1 MAQSKPGPSP
11 HSVVQPGYASEGKGQ
26 SEESLGDLKIQ
37 TAVEAW
43 AVAASGVTVST
54 GGGGAMVEEG
64 AVTVCVRVRPLIAS
78 ENGALQEKAQLHWQS
93 ENCTVSQVDGM
104 KSFIYDRVFHS
115 HDSTEKVYEGVAVP
129 IIKSAVQGY
138 NGTIFAY
145 GQTAS
150 GKTYTMMG
158 NDNSIGIIPKAIHD
172 IFKLICAIPDREF
185 LLRVSYMEIYNET
198 ITDLLCDNRKKK
210 PLGIREDVNRNTY
223 VEDLI
228 EEVVVAPEQVLEW
241 IRKGEKNR
249 HYGETKMNQHSSR
262 SHTIFRM
269 IIESRERSDPANTN
283 CDGAVMVSHLNL
295 VDLAGSERARQTGA
309 EGLRLKEGCNIN
321 RSLFILGQVIK
332 KLCDDPSCFIN
343 YRDSKL
349 TRILQNSLG
358 GNAKTV
364 IICTVT
370 PVSFDETL
378 STLQFANTA
387 KRMKNTPKV
396 NEVLDDDALLK
407 RYRKEIL
414 DLKKQLEEV
423 SSTTHLHAM
432 EKDQLAQLLEEKNS
446 LQKVQE
452 DKIRNLT
459 EMLVTSASFSS
470 KQDFKAKRKRRVTWA
485 PGKVSQKDNVNYLTS
500 FEMPSLTDYKKL
512 KTSLSALPDVEDS
525 TLSEY
530 SECDFQSLPTPD
542 SIVEVEWT
550 SGQNMDWSQD
560 FAESIQL
567 CETLALE
574 KDIAVNEANVLQ
586 ASFDNLVLENE
597 QLKQEISE
605 LKVKLKEKIE
615 TDEFEE
621 LEKQMQKDHEAEL
634 KSKLEQF
641 KRKESKIQNL
651 EKQVEELQK
660 SGIEK
665 KEESLSLGD
674 SDKLTDEIQQ
684 LNKSLIDTKTVA
696 LDAKKESAFL
706 RSENLELKER
716 MNEVL
721 NNYKQMEKEVQLYQS
736 QLEAGKV
743 SYKKM
748 QADLQRELQSA
759 FQENTK
765 LNSILEGKVPN
776 ELLSLVEL
784 EREAAGLKTELNKAL
799 EENVCLQKEV
809 DSLSEFRSLP
819 DKVKML
825 QKEMLEKSD
834 ELCLL
839 KSEREKLVSEV
850 ADKETQLKGMSE
862 EIRNSKQALE
872 AAQLKYDQEYIEF
885 KHCHEELEQKC
896 LAASEENEQMKLQV
910 EHLANDTQKHK
921 TALDD
926 VRLELSRKMQELQ
939 EKTAEQEQLCG
950 VKEELEQAQQW
961 LYEMEQLKEQLK
973 ISESRMEAKEVEGQT
988 IVQKLHESRE
998 EIRAVIQD
1006 RDELKQKYDS
1016 LQTEMDQLREDIKE
1030 TVTMNILA
1038 HEELRDAQSS
1048 LKQYQQNIKEL
1059 EEGLLKKRSE
1069 IVNVQESLQA
1079 TIGELELKVM
1089 HLTEELK
1096 QVSSERNQ
1104 LTEEINTKSK
1114 EENDQLQ
1121 LLKEQVLSV
1130 TGENTTLQEKLE
1142 GLLLEKEPCKEC
1154 SSPIQ
1159 QLQEKSIKQEQLLLL
1174 REEMSQAQQKFH
1186 EVEEIKY
1193 NESRMESLERT
1204 KIVPAPKLYDCQEMN
1219 AVIQERDY
1227 LKMQL
1232 EALQHERDYLK
1243 DMMQETSPTSSK
1255 DQELINAH
1263 GSLKQHQEMT
1273 EELKR
1278 SISEKESQLSEVQEV
1293 LGQTINELKQKVT
1306 QVTENLTGVSLEHE
1320 KLLAEKE
1327 HTEQTMNECIYQQ
1340 LQNITSL
1347 TQARDDLQQMLE
1359 DMEAERD
1366 QLKDDVQENRERSLK
1381 IQAEMENLQEELKQ
1395 QQEQVDIQKNLLAER
1410 EKELQK
1416 TNETLTEETTQLQE
1430 KIFKLNEELNLAT
1443 REKHQLLDELT
1454 ERIEAGDYQLHQ
1466 EQNCSFAHEND
1477 QLQQMLVGVRAERDK
1492 LEADLQERT
1501 EESMKIQV
1509 EMENL
1514 QEELKHQEELADIQ
1528 KNLLAE
1534 REKELQRTKEKLTE
1548 ETTQL
1553 QEKSLKIQ
1561 AEMEKLQEEVE
1572 YQKEQVVI
1580 QKNLL
1585 AEKEKKLHRTEE
1597 KLIEETMQLQEKIEK
1612 LNEELN
1618 LATREKHQLLDELR
1632 EKTEDGDNQLHQLEK
1647 QSCSLA
1653 QERDQLQQ
1661 MLACVTAEKDKLEAD
1676 LQESIEKSLKIQA
1689 DMENLQ
1695 KELNQQKEQVDIQ
1708 NSLLAE
1714 KEKEL
1719 QRAEENLTEEKT
1731 QLQEKIEKLNEL
1743 VLTNHKRLQLLDVLR
1758 EETEMKDKQLQQLE
1772 KHSSSLTQEKDQL
1785 QQVLEDV
1792 RAEKDQLEA
1801 YLQESTEKSLKIQAD
1816 MVNLQKELKQQKE
1829 QVDIQNNL
1837 LAEREKELQ
1846 RAEEETTQLQ
1856 EKILET
1862 QKELKQH
1869 QELINNEKNKAEGRE
1884 AELLKVQ
1891 RQSEFLEAGLKDKIH
1906 LLTDAL
1912 TNISCERDQLLAEK
1926 NNISLKL
1933 QEQISSMNQEKD
1945 ELQKILEGIT
1955 SERDQLKTDLQKAI
1969 NMCNE
1974 TNEKLELALD
1984 QLKQKK
1990 LNDVAVQSNLP
2001 DNEEQIHSDSLEAK
2015 ALEVKLLLEKFPKME
2030 KRYDCFT
2037 TMSLNLESQ
2046 LNSQKEQIDLILKQL
2061 SSEPAKQVK
2070 RLQTENER
2078 ISSYLQSLLKKLQF
2092 LFSRTCLKKG
2102 NYYGTVNKCEMEL
2115 LDKKREVIKQQ
2126 IVQDMSAMETEAL
2139 GLEDE
2144 LQQEQRARQE
2154 AIRFLEMCSETC
2166 DVEKLKDCI
2175 KQENERLLKMINLW
2189 TPKVKPHFQ
2198 ALLDIDRE
2206 TANYCQNFETELNQR
2221 KEKTEDMLQELKTT
2235 KEQLTPCSTANHAL
2249 EEENYRLCNKLKTT
2263 KQDVKIM
2270 KAEVKK
2276 LENTLIEME
2285 KNVKEK
2291 EERIAVLLS
2300 ELKRRSATSEL
2311 TQLHAKLNETEK
2323 YLKSTLT
2330 EKETLEVKLNKGAE
2344 LYKEEIDNLKT
2355 QLVKS
2360 DMERM
2365 KQSKFFERETANAKA
2380 LAKHKEEQLRK
2391 LKEEL
2396 RRAQQEQNVSVISEK
2411 ELPQASQI
2419 PLTCGGGSGI
2429 VQSTQMLVLK
2439 SEQVKL
2445 QKENLHLK
2453 KQNDLLLSNEHQL
2466 KKELTKWKERALKLR
2481 EVSSRGVSQEMIP
2494 RSPKKTA
2501 SLPCKEQILS
2511 PKEHN
2516 SQAILPLDTPKHL
2529 PPTCPTNFFDNSSLG
2544 TLIDARPGGIEPTE
2558 EQYKHWLGV
2567 SEKDEAPDCTTQ

>member
-1 MAQSKPGPSP
+1 
-11 HSVVQPGYASEGKGQ
+11 
-26 SEESLGDLKIQ
+26 
-37 TAVEAW
+37 
-43 AVAASGVTVST
+43 
-54 GGGGAMVEEG
+54 MVEEG

-78 ENGALQEKAQLHWQS
+78 ENGALQDKAQLHWQS

-115 HDSTEKVYEGVAVP
+115 HDGTENVYEGVAVP

-158 NDNSIGIIPKAIHD
+158 NETSVGIIPKAIHD

-387 KRMKNTPKV
+387 KGMKNTPKV

-500 FEMPSLTDYKKL
+500 FEMPRLTDYKKL

-530 SECDFQSLPTPD
+530 SECDFQNLPTPD
-542 SIVEVEWT
+542 SIAEVEWT
-550 SGQNMDWSQD
+550 SGHNMDW
-560 FAESIQL
+560 
-567 CETLALE
+567 
-574 KDIAVNEANVLQ
+574 DIAVNEANVLQ

-621 LEKQMQKDHEAEL
+621 LEKQMQKDHEIQLMHEITNLKSIVANAEVYNEELEAEL
-634 KSKLEQF
+634 KSKLEQL
-641 KRKESKIQNL
+641 KGKESKIQNL
-651 EKQVEELQK
+651 QKQVEELQK

-665 KEESLSLGD
+665 KDESLSVGD

-721 NNYKQMEKEVQLYQS
+721 NNYKQMEREVQLYQS
-736 QLEAGKV
+736 QLQAGKV

-748 QADLQRELQSA
+748 QADLQKELQSA

-765 LNSILEGKVPN
+765 LNSLLEGKVPK
-776 ELLSLVEL
+776 ELFSLVEL
-784 EREAAGLKTELNKAL
+784 ERETAGLKTELNKAL
-799 EENVCLQKEV
+799 EENVCLRKEV

-819 DKVKML
+819 DKVEVL
-825 QKEMLEKSD
+825 QKEILDKSD

-839 KSEREKLVSEV
+839 TSEREKLVSEV

-872 AAQLKYDQEYIEF
+872 AAQLKYDQEYLEL
-885 KHCHEELEQKC
+885 KHCHEELEQKY

-910 EHLANDTQKHK
+910 EHLANDAQKHK
-921 TALDD
+921 ATLDD

-961 LYEMEQLKEQLK
+961 LCEMEQLKEQLK

-988 IVQKLHESRE
+988 ILQKLHGSRE

-1016 LQTEMDQLREDIKE
+1016 LQTEMDQLTEDIKE

-1059 EEGLLKKRSE
+1059 EEGLSKKRSE

-1079 TIGELELKVM
+1079 TIGELELKVI

-1096 QVSSERNQ
+1096 QVSSERDK
-1104 LTEEINTKSK
+1104 LTEEINTRRK

-1130 TGENTTLQEKLE
+1130 TRENTTLQEKLE
-1142 GLLLEKEPCKEC
+1142 GLLLEKEPCKKC

-1159 QLQEKSIKQEQLLLL
+1159 QLQEKSVKQEQLLLL

-1186 EVEEIKY
+1186 EVEEMKY
-1193 NESRMESLERT
+1193 NESRMESPERT
-1204 KIVPAPKLYDCQEMN
+1204 KIVPAPKLYDCPEIN
-1219 AVIQERDY
+1219 SVIQERDY

-1232 EALQHERDYLK
+1232 EALQCERDYLK

-1255 DQELINAH
+1255 DQELIIAH

-1293 LGQTINELKQKVT
+1293 LGQTINELQQKVT
-1306 QVTENLTGVSLEHE
+1306 QVTENLTGISLEHE
-1320 KLLAEKE
+1320 KLLVEKE

-1340 LQNITSL
+1340 LQKITSL

-1359 DMEAERD
+1359 DIEAERD
-1366 QLKDDVQENRERSLK
+1366 QLKDDVQENKER
-1381 IQAEMENLQEELKQ
+1381 
-1395 QQEQVDIQKNLLAER
+1395 
-1410 EKELQK
+1410 
-1416 TNETLTEETTQLQE
+1416 
-1430 KIFKLNEELNLAT
+1430 
-1443 REKHQLLDELT
+1443 
-1454 ERIEAGDYQLHQ
+1454 
-1466 EQNCSFAHEND
+1466 
-1477 QLQQMLVGVRAERDK
+1477 
-1492 LEADLQERT
+1492 
-1501 EESMKIQV
+1501 
-1509 EMENL
+1509 
-1514 QEELKHQEELADIQ
+1514 
-1528 KNLLAE
+1528 
-1534 REKELQRTKEKLTE
+1534 
-1548 ETTQL
+1548 
-1553 QEKSLKIQ
+1553 
-1561 AEMEKLQEEVE
+1561 
-1572 YQKEQVVI
+1572 
-1580 QKNLL
+1580 
-1585 AEKEKKLHRTEE
+1585 
-1597 KLIEETMQLQEKIEK
+1597 
-1612 LNEELN
+1612 
-1618 LATREKHQLLDELR
+1618 
-1632 EKTEDGDNQLHQLEK
+1632 
-1647 QSCSLA
+1647 
-1653 QERDQLQQ
+1653 
-1661 MLACVTAEKDKLEAD
+1661 
-1676 LQESIEKSLKIQA
+1676 SLKIQA

-1743 VLTNHKRLQLLDVLR
+1743 VLTNQKRLQLLDVLR

-1772 KHSSSLTQEKDQL
+1772 KHNSSLTQEKDQL

-1792 RAEKDQLEA
+1792 RAEKDQLET

-1816 MVNLQKELKQQKE
+1816 MENLQKELKQQKE
-1829 QVDIQNNL
+1829 QVDIQSNL
-1837 LAEREKELQ
+1837 LAQREKKLK

-1891 RQSEFLEAGLKDKIH
+1891 RQSEILEEGLKHTIH
-1906 LLTDAL
+1906 QVTDAL
-1912 TNISCERDQLLAEK
+1912 TNISSERDQLLAEK

-1990 LNDVAVQSNLP
+1990 LNDVAVQSDLP
-2001 DNEEQIHSDSLEAK
+2001 DNEEQIHSDSLDAK
-2015 ALEVKLLLEKFPKME
+2015 ALEVKLLLEKFPKVE

-2037 TMSLNLESQ
+2037 TMSLNLETQ
-2046 LNSQKEQIDLILKQL
+2046 LNSQKEQMHLILKQL

-2115 LDKKREVIKQQ
+2115 LDKKREAIKQQ
-2126 IVQDMSAMETEAL
+2126 ILQDVSAMETEAL

-2154 AIRFLEMCSETC
+2154 AIQFLEMCSETC
-2166 DVEKLKDCI
+2166 DIEKLKDWI
-2175 KQENERLLKMINLW
+2175 KQENERLLKVINLW
-2189 TPKVKPHFQ
+2189 SPKVKPHFQ

-2206 TANYCQNFETELNQR
+2206 TANYCQNFETELKQR

-2235 KEQLTPCSTANHAL
+2235 KEELTPCSTANLAL

-2263 KQDVKIM
+2263 EQDVKIM

-2300 ELKRRSATSEL
+2300 ELKRRSAASEL

-2330 EKETLEVKLNKGAE
+2330 EKQTLEVKLNKGAE
-2344 LYKEEIDNLKT
+2344 LYTEEIDNLKT

-2365 KQSKFFERETANAKA
+2365 KQSKFFEREIVNAKA

-2396 RRAQQEQNVSVISEK
+2396 RRAQQEQNVSVMSEK
-2411 ELPQASQI
+2411 ELPQASQV

-2453 KQNDLLLSNEHQL
+2453 KQNDILLSNEHQL

-2516 SQAILPLDTPKHL
+2516 LQAILPLDTPKPL
-2529 PPTCPTNFFDNSSLG
+2529 LPTCPTNFFDNSNLG

-2567 SEKDEAPDCTTQ
+2567 SEKDEAPECTTQ